1 MNERIRTPEIF
12 LAHAP
17 RGEGLRCALAYLSG
31 ERDVYGWFTGPRK
44 DASIASGYFLIEGY
58 YANQP
63 MAYEMVDPERLHSAW
78 SLAEPRRHELAR
90 MQDAFVHEWL
100 EDRDVRAGWA
110 GLQVRE
116 GMLTRF
122 STQQPTWTHYSPG
135 FQHGVLR
142 VLTNRWPLAYHAEGR
157 EEERPHRRAAGPR
170 P

>member
-1 MNERIRTPEIF
+1 MSGARTPELF

-44 DASIASGYFLIEGY
+44 DASIASCYFLIEGY
-58 YANQP
+58 YTNRP
-63 MAYEMVDPERLHSAW
+63 MAYDFVAQDELHGAW
-78 SLAEPRRHELAR
+78 SLEEARRHELAR

-100 EDRDVRAGWA
+100 QDRDVPAGWT
-110 GLQVRE
+110 GLQVRPD
-116 GMLTRF
+116 MLTRF

-135 FQHGVLR
+135 FARGVLR
-142 VLTNRWPLAYHAEGR
+142 ILAKRWPLAYRAEGL
-157 EEERPHRRAAGPR
+157 EAERPRQRAAGPR